1 VDIGGGGGGGG
12 GGSGSSGGGGG
23 GSGGGG
29 GGGRGGQLRLLCLA
43 RVRVGP
49 LTCRLALRARGP
61 GWQGGGSSTRFAWLA
76 LGSGH

>member
-1 VDIGGGGGGGG
+1 
-12 GGSGSSGGGGG
+12 
-23 GSGGGG
+23 
-29 GGGRGGQLRLLCLA
+29 LRLLCLA